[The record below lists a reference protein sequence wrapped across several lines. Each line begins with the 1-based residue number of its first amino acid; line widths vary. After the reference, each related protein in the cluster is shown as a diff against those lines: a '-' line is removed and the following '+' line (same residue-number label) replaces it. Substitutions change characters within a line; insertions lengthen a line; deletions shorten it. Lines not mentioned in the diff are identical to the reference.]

1 MALETR
7 RRLESSRSACIL
19 KSALSKN
26 CWIPRHPLVS
36 VQSRP
41 QIKRNRPAHRLQ
53 TLQLRNGTHRRFQT
67 RSQSRQASE
76 EWTCPLLRKSLANS
90 IRRLWRPR
98 LILSLIVRQKIRIHQ
113 DRQRRRLPKIKW
125 LRTKIRSKIIILLK
139 RHPKAPLIRQQ
150 RQHRQRPQQ
159 PLLQL
164 QKQRTRLKNLMS
176 PRIKQTS
183 KINQLIIH
191 QRKLFKKKNRKKTIP
206 SIYEM
211 LFP

>member
-1 MALETR
+1 MALETP

-19 KSALSKN
+19 KSARSKN
-26 CWIPRHPLVS
+26 CWIPRHPLVL
-36 VQSRP
+36 VQSQSKIR
-41 QIKRNRPAHRLQ
+41 RNRPAHRLQ
-53 TLQLRNGTHRRFQT
+53 TLQLRNGTHRRSQT

-76 EWTCPLLRKSLANS
+76 EWTYPLLRKSLANS

-125 LRTKIRSKIIILLK
+125 LRTKIRSKIIILLQ
-139 RHPKAPLIRQQ
+139 RRPKPPQI